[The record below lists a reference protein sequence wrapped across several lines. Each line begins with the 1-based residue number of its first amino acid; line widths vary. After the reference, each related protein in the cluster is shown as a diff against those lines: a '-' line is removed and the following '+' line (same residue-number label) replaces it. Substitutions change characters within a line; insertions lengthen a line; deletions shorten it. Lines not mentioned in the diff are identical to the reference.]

1 MFSKFSVRRP
11 YTVLVGVIIALV
23 LGFLSFSKMSMD
35 FLPSMEMPYCI
46 VMTSYPG
53 ASPEEVET
61 VVTAPVEAAMA
72 RINNVKNMRSMS
84 NPNLSVV
91 ILEFNDGTD
100 MNSTS
105 IDMRESLDQISSY
118 WDDGIASRTIIK
130 INPDKVPMMVAA
142 IGFAGL
148 KSA

>member
-72 RINNVKNMRSMS
+72 KINNVKNMRSMS
-84 NPNLSVV
+84 SLMKSGLTSSLTAMYRPLHCPSVSMPEL
-91 ILEFNDGTD
+91 I
-100 MNSTS
+100 
-105 IDMRESLDQISSY
+105 R
-118 WDDGIASRTIIK
+118 
-130 INPDKVPMMVAA
+130 
-142 IGFAGL
+142 
-148 KSA
+148 